1 MNLPIKRALISVADK
16 TDLLT
21 LAEALQSL
29 GVALIASGGTYQY
42 LVKNGLQAIEISTLT
57 GMPEMMEGRVKT
69 LHPTIHAGILGQR
82 DRHRDEAAM
91 HGIEWI
97 DLVIVNCYPF
107 AECIARPDC
116 SREEAIENI
125 DIGGVTLIRAA
136 AKNQA
141 WVGVVVDPADY
152 GQVVDALRAEQTLPF
167 SLRQNLAAKAFAYTA
182 QYDRTI
188 ANYFTPL
195 QTKALRYGEN
205 PHQAASA
212 YSIETGAL
220 GLLDAVQYQGK
231 ELSYNNLVDGDAA
244 LRCVQ
249 EFVDPA
255 VVIVKHANPCGIA
268 VADCIE
274 IAWQQALATDA
285 LSAFG
290 GVVALNREC
299 TPALAKNLVDIF
311 LEIIVAPSFAP
322 AALEI
327 LAKKPKL
334 RLLTLPIE
342 HPGPLQ
348 LECKSIQGGLLI
360 QEMDQ
365 RILDHAHCNVV
376 TKQRPH
382 SVEIASLQFV
392 WQAVKHVKS
401 NAIVIARDRHTLAIG
416 AGQTSRIDAVRLAI
430 DKSGVD
436 LNGAVLASDAFFP
449 FRDNIDLIAKT
460 GIKVIIQPGGSLRD
474 REIIEACDQY
484 GIAMIFTG
492 VRCFKH

>member
-1 MNLPIKRALISVADK
+1 MNLPVKRALISVADK
-16 TDLLT
+16 TGLLP
-21 LAEALQSL
+21 LAKALQAL

-42 LVKNGLQAIEISTLT
+42 LVKNGLQATEISMLT

-69 LHPTIHAGILGQR
+69 LHPAIHAGILGQR
-82 DRHRDEAAM
+82 DRHMNEAKM

-107 AECIARPDC
+107 AECIAQSDC
-116 SREEAIENI
+116 TREEAIENI

-136 AKNQA
+136 AKNHA
-141 WVGVVVDPADY
+141 WVSVVVDPADY
-152 GQVVDALRAEQTLPF
+152 GLVVDSLRAEQTLSF
-167 SLRQNLAAKAFAYTA
+167 SLRQDLAAKAFAYTA

-188 ANYFTPL
+188 ADYFTPL

-212 YSIETGAL
+212 YSIETGAI
-220 GLLDAVQYQGK
+220 GLLDAVQHQGK
-231 ELSYNNLVDGDAA
+231 ALSYNNLVDGDAA

-249 EFVDPA
+249 EFADPA

-268 VADCIE
+268 VANYIE
-274 IAWQQALATDA
+274 TAWQQALATDS

-299 TPALAKNLVDIF
+299 TLALAKNLIDIF

-342 HPGPLQ
+342 HQGPQQ

-365 RILDHAHCNVV
+365 SIFDHEHFNVV
-376 TKQRPH
+376 TKQQPH
-382 SVEIASLQFV
+382 SAEMVSLQFA

-401 NAIVIARDRHTLAIG
+401 NAIVIAKGQQTLAIG

-430 DKSGVD
+430 HKAGVD

-449 FRDNIDLIAKT
+449 FRDNIDLIAEA
-460 GIKVIIQPGGSLRD
+460 GIKTIIQPGGSLRD
-474 REIIEACDQY
+474 REVIEACDQY